1 VKLGVN
7 EPKKVVAL
15 AVLVV
20 GGGYLFYA
28 NVIASPRPSAA
39 VPAAATVSAALA
51 SAATPVSAPVSAPRA
66 PERTT
71 RSRVQSD
78 EFHPVFRSK
87 RPEDRPDPTLSD
99 PTLRLDLL
107 AKVQQVSVS
116 GDGRNVFQFYEP
128 PVKPLPK
135 PEPVVTLPPP
145 VDPTP
150 PPPPPP
156 PPLKIPL
163 RYYGFSSVVGSS
175 AKTAYFLDGD
185 DIVVAKEGEMVK
197 RRYKVVRIGTNSV
210 VMEDSESKRQQ
221 TLPLEEAAG

>member
-1 VKLGVN
+1 MKLGAN
-7 EPKKVVAL
+7 EPKKVAAL

-20 GGGYLFYA
+20 GGGYVFYA
-28 NVIASPRPSAA
+28 NVISSPGPSAA
-39 VPAAATVSAALA
+39 VPATTVSSALA
-51 SAATPVSAPVSAPRA
+51 SAPAPVSAPRA

-71 RSRVQSD
+71 RSRIQSD

-87 RPEDRPDPTLSD
+87 RPEDRPDPELSD

-107 AKVQQVSVS
+107 AKVQQISVS

-145 VDPTP
+145 VNPTP
-150 PPPPPP
+150 PAPPPP

-185 DIVVAKEGEMVK
+185 DILVAKEGEMVK

>member
-1 VKLGVN
+1 MKLGAN
-7 EPKKVVAL
+7 EPKKVAAL

-20 GGGYLFYA
+20 GVGYVFYA
-28 NVIASPRPSAA
+28 NVISSPGPSAA
-39 VPAAATVSAALA
+39 VPRATVS
-51 SAATPVSAPVSAPRA
+51 SA
-66 PERTT
+66 
-71 RSRVQSD
+71 
-78 EFHPVFRSK
+78 
-87 RPEDRPDPTLSD
+87 
-99 PTLRLDLL
+99 L

-145 VDPTP
+145 VNPTP

-185 DIVVAKEGEMVK
+185 DILVAKEGEMVK

>member
-1 VKLGVN
+1 MKLGAN
-7 EPKKVVAL
+7 EPKKVAAL

-20 GGGYLFYA
+20 GGGYVFYA
-28 NVIASPRPSAA
+28 NVISSPGPSAA
-39 VPAAATVSAALA
+39 VPRATVSSALA
-51 SAATPVSAPVSAPRA
+51 SAPAPVSAPRA

-71 RSRVQSD
+71 RSRIQSD

-87 RPEDRPDPTLSD
+87 RPEDRPDPLSD

-145 VDPTP
+145 VNPTP

-185 DIVVAKEGEMVK
+185 DILVAKEGEMVK

>member
-1 VKLGVN
+1 MKLGVN
-7 EPKKVVAL
+7 EPKKVAAL
-15 AVLVV
+15 AVLVI
-20 GGGYLFYA
+20 GGGYVFYA
-28 NVIASPRPSAA
+28 NVISSPGPSAA
-39 VPAAATVSAALA
+39 VPRATVSSALA
-51 SAATPVSAPVSAPRA
+51 SAPAPVSAPRA
-66 PERTT
+66 PEHTT
-71 RSRVQSD
+71 RSRQSD

-87 RPEDRPDPTLSD
+87 RPEDRPDPELSD

-150 PPPPPP
+150 PAPPPP

-221 TLPLEEAAG
+221 TLPLEEPAG

>member
-1 VKLGVN
+1 MKLGAN
-7 EPKKVVAL
+7 EPKKVAAL

-20 GGGYLFYA
+20 GGGYVFYA
-28 NVIASPRPSAA
+28 NVISSPGPSAA
-39 VPAAATVSAALA
+39 VPAAAVSSALA
-51 SAATPVSAPVSAPRA
+51 SAPAPVSAPVSAPRA
-66 PERTT
+66 PEHTT
-71 RSRVQSD
+71 RSRQSD

-87 RPEDRPDPTLSD
+87 RPEDRPDPELSD

-145 VDPTP
+145 VNPAP
-150 PPPPPP
+150 PAPPPPP

-163 RYYGFSSVVGSS
+163 RYYGFSSVVGST

-185 DIVVAKEGEMVK
+185 DILVAKEGEMVK

>member
-1 VKLGVN
+1 MKLGAN
-7 EPKKVVAL
+7 EPKKVAAL
-15 AVLVV
+15 AVLVI
-20 GGGYLFYA
+20 GGGYVFYA
-28 NVIASPRPSAA
+28 NVISSPGPSAA
-39 VPAAATVSAALA
+39 VPRATVSSALA
-51 SAATPVSAPVSAPRA
+51 SAPAPVSAPVSAPRA
-66 PERTT
+66 PEHTT
-71 RSRVQSD
+71 RSRQSD

-87 RPEDRPDPTLSD
+87 RPEDRPDPELSD

-107 AKVQQVSVS
+107 AKVQQISVS

-145 VDPTP
+145 VNPTP

-185 DIVVAKEGEMVK
+185 DILVAKEGEMVK

-221 TLPLEEAAG
+221 TLPLEEQAG